1 MVTLRIIWRREEDAP
16 FKSRVARR
24 FEISKDMEFLFTDDQ
39 NRKIDCI
46 RPLIATPDDRE
57 GVASILKCFYIMM
70 AQAQVLQLPTMQ
82 EFESFNLMEIW
93 CRLKDNEEATIAW
106 CRQHRLLLT
115 EKECD
120 VCQVPCLYRR
130 SIDVRAWPPGRE
142 QWILGGYEAE
152 TKKGFLLPRLSSYI
166 TADHPAVGGTEHND
180 MDGYVC
186 RISNLPQLGFA
197 LGTVNHTLNFVA
209 SNRGNYEQ
217 SGGNVA
223 EGQSKVQGNVRSNK
237 RRNGGRLPF

>member
-1 MVTLRIIWRREEDAP
+1 
-16 FKSRVARR
+16 
-24 FEISKDMEFLFTDDQ
+24 MEFLFTDDQ

-120 VCQVPCLYRR
+120 VCQSVEGEMNTLLKSMKICLRDKSTSVATLERAVDTGRVRGRDKERVPVTGPC
-130 SIDVRAWPPGRE
+130 
-142 QWILGGYEAE
+142 
-152 TKKGFLLPRLSSYI
+152 KGPSYI

-186 RISNLPQLGFA
+186 RISELVTAWVCP
-197 LGTVNHTLNFVA
+197 
-209 SNRGNYEQ
+209 RQ
-217 SGGNVA
+217 S
-223 EGQSKVQGNVRSNK
+223 
-237 RRNGGRLPF
+237 